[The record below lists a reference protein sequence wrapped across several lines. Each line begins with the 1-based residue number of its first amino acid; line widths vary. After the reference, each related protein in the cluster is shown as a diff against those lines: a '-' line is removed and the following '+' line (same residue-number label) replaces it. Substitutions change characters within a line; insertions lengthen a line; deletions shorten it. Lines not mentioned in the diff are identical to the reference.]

1 MNIHSIAFYDADK
14 NIILFRILHWCGIY
28 FTLYIVKE
36 FVAKWRE
43 IEVQRR
49 LCWSIIF
56 GLIVGWVFLFVWPGT
71 WSWDDVF
78 IYTSALNYDLYPWQ
92 HFLTSIFHIM
102 SLQLI
107 PLAGGVVCVQICIA
121 SLIAGECIVS
131 VVECIELRGIKRV
144 VAEILLLVSMLSL
157 PVVTYLFSGFRMGIY
172 SYLELLYLSKIFCFM
187 RREKCITK
195 KELIFIIILTVLVS
209 SWRTEGIFYLVI
221 LPIIIYMLYQKR
233 SITKKQGIGVI
244 VSAILLTLFINGY
257 NNKLIGDNDYSIT
270 ATIVPVVA
278 ILRDERA
285 QLTQEELEELER
297 VINLDVVKQNEIF
310 KAEELFYMGLVR
322 DNYTKQEYY
331 NYLKTYAKII
341 MKNPDTALQSMK
353 EIFLQTAGV
362 KFIDNRTLQRT
373 VVVNTAGGT
382 LRLYD
387 NHTMH
392 SRSFL
397 QMKIPMKYPII
408 SEESRNNAIL
418 KMACINSDGTVRP
431 FYYVCWNLIIP
442 LILVMICIIGTIV
455 KRNKILFIIL
465 TSIVIRALILF
476 FTSCAPYI
484 MYYISVYLLAYFWSF
499 VFIFETIPSEECMN
513 MKCKN
518 EWS

>member
-1 MNIHSIAFYDADK
+1 M
-14 NIILFRILHWCGIY
+14 
-28 FTLYIVKE
+28 
-36 FVAKWRE
+36 
-43 IEVQRR
+43 
-49 LCWSIIF
+49 
-56 GLIVGWVFLFVWPGT
+56 
-71 WSWDDVF
+71 
-78 IYTSALNYDLYPWQ
+78 
-92 HFLTSIFHIM
+92 
-102 SLQLI
+102 I

-131 VVECIELRGIKRV
+131 VVECIELHGMKRV
-144 VAEILLLVSMLSL
+144 VAESILLVSMLSL

-172 SYLELLYLSKIFCFM
+172 SYLELLYLAKIFCFM
-187 RREKCITK
+187 RREKCITM
-195 KELIFIIILTVLVS
+195 KEVILIIALTALVS
-209 SWRTEGIFYLVI
+209 SWRTEGIYYLVI

-233 SITKKQGIGVI
+233 SISKKQGIGVVI
-244 VSAILLTLFINGY
+244 SAVLLTIFIAGY
-257 NNKLIGDNDYSIT
+257 NNKLIGNNDYSLT

-278 ILRDERA
+278 ILKDESA
-285 QLTQEELEELER
+285 QVTQEELGELDR
-297 VINLDVVKQNEIF
+297 VINLDVVKQNAIF

-331 NYLKTYAKII
+331 NYLKTYIKII
-341 MKNPDTALQSMK
+341 LKNPDTALESMT

-387 NHTMH
+387 NNTMH
-392 SRSFL
+392 ALSFL

-408 SEESRNNAIL
+408 SQESRNSAIL
-418 KMACINSDGTVRP
+418 RMSCINSDGTVRP
-431 FYYVCWNLIIP
+431 SYYVCWNLIIP
-442 LILVMICIIGTIV
+442 LILMMICIIGTVV

-465 TSIVIRALILF
+465 TSIVIRTLILF

-499 VFIFETIPSEECMN
+499 VFIFETLLKKKEVFA
-513 MKCKN
+513 
-518 EWS
+518 